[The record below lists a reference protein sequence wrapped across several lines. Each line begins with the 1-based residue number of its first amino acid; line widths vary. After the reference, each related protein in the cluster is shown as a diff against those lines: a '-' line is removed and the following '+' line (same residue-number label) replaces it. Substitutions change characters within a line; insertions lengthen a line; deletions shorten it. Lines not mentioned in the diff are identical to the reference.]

1 MELLAAAESGRVP
14 HAASGVHGVT
24 QGPRLE
30 TAAEIQRMARDGC
43 DVVGMTGMPEAA
55 LSRELGVPYA
65 SVCMV
70 VNPAA
75 GLSDLPLT
83 LATMREIL
91 AREAAVVRQL
101 LSELL
106 KNRQRA

>member
-1 MELLAAAESGRVP
+1 M
-14 HAASGVHGVT
+14 AS
-24 QGPRLE
+24 
-30 TAAEIQRMARDGC
+30 DGC

-75 GLSDLPLT
+75 GLGDVPLT
-83 LATMREIL
+83 LEMMRETL
-91 AREAAVVRQL
+91 VREAAVVRQL
-101 LSELL
+101 LSEFLL
-106 KNRQRA
+106 GPHKA